1 MRNKHGAIS
10 PANAAPST
18 LLRRALNVCLRLFS
32 NFFVLFFFSFSLF
45 FLCFIKSLLL
55 LYIGTF
61 KSAHLDALSL
71 RPRFDAPFPPIPPPL
86 PPLRLVY
93 HSPSYIHSSLSPSR
107 NCEASY
113 TGVDP
118 PDSTMISIKKNL
130 EKSFLNQTCKRLCL
144 IKTA

>member
-1 MRNKHGAIS
+1 MYLDELSIIDIS
-10 PANAAPST
+10 Y
-18 LLRRALNVCLRLFS
+18 
-32 NFFVLFFFSFSLF
+32 FFFSFSLF